1 MRLEIEEIK
10 HKMKLYNR
18 GKNFRRLPPQM
29 KNKSSYYKI
38 LHLTAEE
45 GWLNNP
51 EIDKEVQ
58 ELGVTIP
65 DGRASPMNYQ
75 DANGIRVTD
84 YKNDVRNYA
93 TIDDCVGKERL
104 CRATITKHIKS
115 RSKAKDGRTFT
126 IF

>member
-18 GKNFRRLPPQM
+18 RENFRRWPPQM

-45 GWLNNP
+45 GWLNHP
-51 EIDKEVQ
+51 EIVKEVQ

-75 DANGIRVTD
+75 DANGVRVID
-84 YKNDVRNYA
+84 HKNNVRNYA
-93 TIDDCVGKERL
+93 TIDDCVAKEQL